1 MSSAEQERAEA
12 EKLPSEDVV
21 GVLLEQHARI
31 RDLFAAVRGGPAE
44 QREERF
50 RELRALLAV
59 HETAEEM
66 IVRPAAKKT
75 AGEQEAEARNEEEK
89 EANKVL
95 AELDK
100 LEVGSERFTRL
111 LADFEQSV
119 SDHAEHEEQEEFPA
133 LRTRLSEEDRTKLGK
148 RILAVEKTAPTRPHP
163 TAAGSPALQWTVGPF
178 ASVLDRAR
186 DAVSSTGSSTGG

>member
-12 EKLPSEDVV
+12 ESMPSDDVV
-21 GVLLEQHARI
+21 GVLLKQHARI
-31 RDLFAAVRGGPAE
+31 RDLFQAVRSGPADE
-44 QREERF
+44 REERF

-66 IVRPAAKKT
+66 IVRPAAKKA
-75 AGEQEAEARNEEEK
+75 AGEREAAARNEEEK

-95 AELDK
+95 AELEK
-100 LEVGSERFTRL
+100 LEFGSEKFADM

-133 LRTRLSEEDRTKLGK
+133 LRTRLSQEDRTKMGK
-148 RILAVEKTAPTRPHP
+148 RLLAVEKTAPTHPHP
-163 TAAGSPALQWTVGPF
+163 TAAGSPALQWTMGPF

-186 DAVSSTGSSTGG
+186 DAVSSTGK